1 MSALEP
7 LLAHVL
13 EAVSATRPLFLAL
26 QGPQGSGKS
35 YLSALLVDKLRSRS
49 LNVALLSLDD
59 IYLPHAELKSLSET
73 HPDNTLWRGRGQPGT
88 HDVRL
93 GLEVLSHLK
102 EGKPV
107 EVPRFEKSLFG
118 GEGDRLPAG
127 SEGAVV
133 VNPPVDVVLLE
144 GWCVGFYPVS
154 PDELDARWDGA
165 WAEERQRLAMGELV
179 RKEDVRDVNETLK
192 NYIPLWGFFDTFVQL
207 QPSPSARNS
216 PLSVVYKWRLEQEHH
231 MKARNGGQG
240 MSDAGVKAFVDRYIP
255 GYVFFGDGP
264 TAGFDSQ
271 KPRWIGNSL
280 RIRIDDNRVVVG
292 TDRL

>member
-1 MSALEP
+1 MSALKP

-13 EAVSATRPLFLAL
+13 EAVSATQPLFVAL

-35 YLSALLVDKLRSRS
+35 YLSALLVEELRSRS

-59 IYLPHAELKSLSET
+59 IYLPHAGLKSLSET
-73 HPDNTLWRGRGQPGT
+73 HPDNSLWRGRGQPGT

-93 GLEVLSHLK
+93 GLEVLTDLK

-107 EVPRFEKSLFG
+107 EIPRFEKSLFG

-154 PDELDARWDGA
+154 PDELDARWDGP
-165 WAEERQRLAMGELV
+165 WAEERERLAMGESV
-179 RKEDVRDVNETLK
+179 RKEDVCDVNETLK
-192 NYIPLWGFFDTFVQL
+192 NYIPLWDFFDTFVQV
-207 QPSPSARNS
+207 SAFSN
-216 PLSVVYKWRLEQEHH
+216 
-231 MKARNGGQG
+231 
-240 MSDAGVKAFVDRYIP
+240 
-255 GYVFFGDGP
+255 
-264 TAGFDSQ
+264 
-271 KPRWIGNSL
+271 
-280 RIRIDDNRVVVG
+280 
-292 TDRL
+292 